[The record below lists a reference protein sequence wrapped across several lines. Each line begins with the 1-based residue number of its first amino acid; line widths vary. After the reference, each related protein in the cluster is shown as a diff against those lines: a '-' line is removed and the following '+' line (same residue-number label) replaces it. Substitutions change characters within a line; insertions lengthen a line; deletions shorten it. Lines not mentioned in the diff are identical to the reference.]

1 MRELHQHL
9 LSVLMIGLMAFG
21 ASGWRAVHMLEHD
34 HHAAG
39 ACGHACSPAK
49 AACGQPTG
57 PAGQPA
63 GSAADPCDPASD
75 RSPAPEKGRC
85 LTCEHLDALT
95 GAPPSA
101 AQVPTFVELV
111 CVTDDVTPASPAQ
124 PAPPRVAGARP
135 PPVL

>member
-21 ASGWRAVHMLEHD
+21 ASGWRAVHMLQHD
-34 HHAAG
+34 SSG
-39 ACGHACSPAK
+39 GTPCGHACAPNRAPCPSS
-49 AACGQPTG
+49 AA
-57 PAGQPA
+57 AGQAHTP
-63 GSAADPCDPASD
+63 GTPTHDH
-75 RSPAPEKGRC
+75 APGKGHC

-95 GAPPSA
+95 GAPPAA

-111 CVTDDVTPASPAQ
+111 CVTDDVAPGAPVQ

-135 PPVL
+135 PPIL